1 MFIIHGLTYL
11 TRQGVGEKPGGPV
24 FSHKEHVDM
33 PSIKPLSYFVA
44 LAVASIAY
52 PQQSFANNSGEIWD
66 CKASTSGSWDCDRKP
81 APSTGLATS
90 SNASAESAKG
100 PVATSAKE
108 LPSYKTLDWVKVHRP
123 DQVCQGVYLEPTF
136 QPQGDEDDPNAP
148 VYLDA
153 GKSQSELGGFTKLRD
168 GVNLRQGSRRLS
180 AETADVDQEKREA
193 YFKDDVVYREPG
205 MLVIASEAEV
215 DLDTQQ
221 GKFKNARFVSHQ
233 DHMRGQAAEIQRNSD
248 TLITLVDGDYTFC
261 PPGNEDWKL
270 SASKVEL
277 DQESGF
283 GTATHARLK
292 VGSVPIFYAPTL
304 TFPIDDRRKSG
315 FLYPHIGYSES
326 DGIDLAAPYYF
337 NLAPNYDDTLTPRW
351 ITERGVML
359 ENEFRHLN
367 ERSET
372 VIGTSYLPDDKLAN
386 DDRWLFN
393 VKQKG
398 NFAPGWRSYVDYTA
412 VSDKNYFEDL
422 TTNLKVQRESNLDR
436 RGEVRYHAADWNA
449 LIRLHSYQTLVSGT
463 APYRR
468 LPQVQLRGDY
478 DWNETELQYLTEY
491 VYFDRDTTGLTGN
504 DLTTGSRIHFAPSIS
519 QRFSRSYGYVT
530 PSLRLWNTQYELQDQ
545 VSGLDNSPTYSIPVT
560 SIDSG
565 LFFDRNLDSGGI
577 QTLEPRLFAL
587 YVPDKDQSDAPDFD
601 TSLLDFDYQ
610 SLFRYNRFSGRDR
623 LGDAQQLSLGVT
635 TRFLDDTGYESFN
648 FSVGQAFYFDD
659 RDVILNGGSVD
670 TASQSNIAT
679 QATWN
684 YSRQM
689 RITLDN
695 VLAYDDLNAEETNIR
710 LRYMANSNQRLYFS
724 YRFEEDVRDQTDFHF
739 IWPMSQRF
747 TAIGRWQHDLE
758 AQQDLET
765 TLGLEYESCC
775 WKVQLYGRRYLTT
788 TNNEFDDGI
797 YLRFI
802 LKGLGSINSSSVG
815 FLEDITGFEERDEQD
830 DF

>member
-52 PQQSFANNSGEIWD
+52 PQQSFANTSGEIWD
-66 CKASTSGSWDCDRKP
+66 CKASTSGSWDCAQKP
-81 APSTGLATS
+81 APTVGLATTM
-90 SNASAESAKG
+90 SAEQAKG
-100 PVATSAKE
+100 LVATSAKE
-108 LPSYKTLDWVKVHRP
+108 LPSYKTLDWVKVHRTN
-123 DQVCQGVYLEPTF
+123 QVCQGIYVEPTF
-136 QPQGDEDDPNAP
+136 EPQGDENDPDAP

-205 MLVIASEAEV
+205 MLVIASAAEV
-215 DLDTQQ
+215 NLDTQQ
-221 GKFKNARFVSHQ
+221 GKFHNARFVSHQ
-233 DHMRGQAAEIQRNSD
+233 DHMRGQAAEIQRNSE

-270 SASKVEL
+270 SASEIEL

-283 GTATHARLK
+283 GTATHARVK
-292 VGSVPIFYAPTL
+292 IGPVPIFYAPVL
-304 TFPIDDRRKSG
+304 TFPIDDRRISG
-315 FLYPHIGYSES
+315 FLYPAASYTQS
-326 DGIDLAAPYYF
+326 DGVDISAPYYF

-351 ITERGVML
+351 ISERGVML
-359 ENEFRHLN
+359 ENEFRYLSD
-367 ERSET
+367 RSYT
-372 VIGTSYLPDDKLAN
+372 VASASYLPDDKLAN
-386 DDRWLFN
+386 DDRWLLSL
-393 VKQKG
+393 KQQGKH
-398 NFAPGWRSYVDYTA
+398 APGWRSYIDYTA
-412 VSDKNYFEDL
+412 VSDDNYFEDL
-422 TTNLKVQRESNLDR
+422 TTNLEVQRASNLDR
-436 RGEVRYHAADWNA
+436 RGEFTYHATNWNA
-449 LIRLHSYQTLVSGT
+449 LIRLHSFQTLVSGT

-468 LPQVQLRGDY
+468 LPQLQLEGEQEWD
-478 DWNETELQYLTEY
+478 NTTFEYLTEY
-491 VYFDRDTTGLTGN
+491 VYFDRDTTGLTGSAA
-504 DLTTGSRIHFAPSIS
+504 TTGSRVHLAPGLSR
-519 QRFSRSYGYVT
+519 RFSQIYGYIT
-530 PSLRLWNTQYELQDQ
+530 PSLRLWNTQYELNDQ
-545 VSGLDNSPTYSIPVT
+545 ASGLDNSPSYSIPVA
-560 SIDSG
+560 SVDSS
-565 LFFDRNLDSGGI
+565 LTFERDLASGGI

-601 TSLLDFDYQ
+601 TSRLDFDYQ

-623 LGDAQQLSLGVT
+623 IGDAQQLSLGVT
-635 TRFLDDTGYESFN
+635 TRFLDNTGYESFN
-648 FSVGQAFYFDD
+648 FSAGQAFYFDD
-659 RDVILNGGSVD
+659 RDVTLSGGKIETSN
-670 TASQSNIAT
+670 QSNIVT

-684 YSRQM
+684 YSPQM

-695 VLAYDDLNAEETNIR
+695 VLAYEDLNAEETNVR
-710 LRYMANSNQRLYFS
+710 LRYKANSNQRLYLS
-724 YRFEEDVRDQTDFHF
+724 YRFEEDVRDQTDVHF
-739 IWPMSQRF
+739 IWPMTQGF

-765 TLGLEYESCC
+765 TLGVEYESCC
-775 WKVQLYGRRYLTT
+775 WKLQLYGRRYLT